1 MAGQLMGEEC
11 MRTHSFRIPRYVI
24 CRDSQALVTQSIEPD
39 VVHDPREDPRIIIV
53 EFMAR
58 TSNVGHGQALQ
69 MDAAKHING
78 VFHRISNIMTDQS
91 GHVHVV

>member
-1 MAGQLMGEEC
+1 M
-11 MRTHSFRIPRYVI
+11 TH
-24 CRDSQALVTQSIEPD
+24 AK
-39 VVHDPREDPRIIIV
+39 IIV